1 MENKFQEFMSE
12 KYLIFSVVCLMFAG
26 LVPLFGATAIVFTI
40 LGITGFM
47 DCFGEMA
54 DEGNFKCT
62 LVSNILIILGCGSSF
77 FLEGDPLILPMR
89 ITTIV
94 LIVKLIVLAILYIK
108 LSSEVPEETED

>member
-1 MENKFQEFMSE
+1 MENKFQEFMDE

-40 LGITGFM
+40 LGITGIM

-54 DEGNFKCT
+54 DEGDFKCI
-62 LVSNILIILGCGSSF
+62 LIGNILMILACSSAF

-94 LIVKLIVLAILYIK
+94 LILKLIVLAILYHK
-108 LSSEVPEETED
+108 LSSEEETED